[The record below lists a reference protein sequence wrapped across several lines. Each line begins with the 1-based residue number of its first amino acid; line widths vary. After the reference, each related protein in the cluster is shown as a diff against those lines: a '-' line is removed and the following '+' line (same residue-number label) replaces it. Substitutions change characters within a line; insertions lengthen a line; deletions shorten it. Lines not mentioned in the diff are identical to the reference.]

1 MMKVL
6 EHNYPLKL
14 IDLQQVKNEDVEESE
29 EEDEEKDLVPQD
41 EFSCICKR
49 CDEVIN
55 EYYRY
60 YYKCTNDL
68 CDFSLHKFCAE
79 VPTTLEHT
87 SHPHRL
93 TLYKYIDFEWRCL
106 YCQRQHKV
114 GEVGYLC
121 SDCGWWKV
129 NIDVNCVVE
138 VEKRRIYHPS
148 HPHPLVFPIPSPIL
162 CLCQACGKTHKG
174 IFFLCTTCPYF
185 TIHADCIFLPKSLL
199 IQQTTNGIFRHTHPL
214 TLSYSFPEAEQRAKY
229 FPNCRVC
236 NRSFDP
242 YMENLWIYKCEKC
255 IYYVHLDCATS
266 ASRREPF
273 MSILSIGGGQSIKNF
288 KDVDYPNLLRLPFP
302 DQTYSLP
309 KHLFFKAPGPT
320 TYVTAEVSLQHFN
333 HEHELILVD
342 TESIGSTSN
351 ESIMC
356 HNPMKKIELLCNAC
370 VRPITETPFYKC
382 NASEDER
389 CNFALHEWCTR
400 LPTKLDNHPGHP
412 QHTLFLMSNAPHGF
426 FNIYDCGVCCLPCN
440 GYAYGCVRCRFYIDV
455 NCGLM
460 PEKITHESHP
470 NHLLSIVD
478 KSLGNECLV
487 CSNQVRYRLSF
498 GCSTCNVQIHPACA
512 LLLPRTIRH
521 PYDKHPMHLSYLPI
535 ENHKSEYFCEI
546 CEEGLNPHKGFYHC
560 DMCSQSVHTDCA
572 PLILQSE
579 TETHSNYHYSYIS
592 KVYSFSNVKFGS
604 IHKTANHPHP
614 LLLAPGIAN
623 DGKCSVC
630 SSRLRYM
637 IILRCLECPFA
648 IHERCF
654 KRLNKS

>member
-6 EHNYPLKL
+6 EHEHPLKL

-29 EEDEEKDLVPQD
+29 EEDEEKDLVPQN

-55 EYYRY
+55 EYY
-60 YYKCTNDL
+60 
-68 CDFSLHKFCAE
+68 
-79 VPTTLEHT
+79 
-87 SHPHRL
+87 
-93 TLYKYIDFEWRCL
+93 
-106 YCQRQHKV
+106 
-114 GEVGYLC
+114 
-121 SDCGWWKV
+121 
-129 NIDVNCVVE
+129 
-138 VEKRRIYHPS
+138 
-148 HPHPLVFPIPSPIL
+148 
-162 CLCQACGKTHKG
+162 
-174 IFFLCTTCPYF
+174 
-185 TIHADCIFLPKSLL
+185 
-199 IQQTTNGIFRHTHPL
+199 
-214 TLSYSFPEAEQRAKY
+214 
-229 FPNCRVC
+229 RVC

-266 ASRREPF
+266 TST
-273 MSILSIGGGQSIKNF
+273 SGGQNVKNF
-288 KDVDYPNLLRLPFP
+288 EDVDYPNLLRLPFP
-302 DQTYSLP
+302 DQTYSIP
-309 KHLFFKAPGPT
+309 KHFLFKEPGPT

-356 HNPMKKIELLCNAC
+356 HNPMKKIQLLCNAC

-400 LPTKLDNHPGHP
+400 LPIEVADHPGHP
-412 QHTLFLMSNAPHGF
+412 QHTLFLMPKAPCGF
-426 FNIYDCGVCCLPCN
+426 LNIYDCRVCDLPCN
-440 GYAYGCVRCRFYIDV
+440 GYAYGCDICRFYIDV
-455 NCGLM
+455 NCGFI

-470 NHLLSIVD
+470 NHLLSIERYNWDVRR
-478 KSLGNECLV
+478 CLL
-487 CSNQVRYRLSF
+487 CSYLMRFRLSF
-498 GCSTCNVQIHPACA
+498 GCSTCNVHIHPVCA
-512 LLLPRTIRH
+512 LLVPRTIRH

-546 CEEGLNPHKGFYHC
+546 CELELNPHNCFYHC
-560 DMCSQSVHTDCA
+560 DTCSQSVHIECA

-579 TETHSNYHYSYIS
+579 TETHSEYQYSYKSRAYWFSNVKLGSIHKTPNHPHPLLFAEGTANDGECS
-592 KVYSFSNVKFGS
+592 VCSGELDEQIILRCLDCRFAIHEYCFKHDDDQYMFRSTVYVFSNVKFGS

-614 LLLAPGIAN
+614 LLLAQGIAN
-623 DGKCSVC
+623 DGECSVC
-630 SSRLRYM
+630 SEELRYE

-654 KRLNKS
+654 KNS

>member
-1 MMKVL
+1 MHVH
-6 EHNYPLKL
+6 EDVHPLKL

-60 YYKCTNDL
+60 YYKCTK
-68 CDFSLHKFCAE
+68 CDISLHKFCAE
-79 VPTTLEHT
+79 VPTTIKHT
-87 SHPHRL
+87 SHPHPL
-93 TLYKYIDFEWRCL
+93 TLYKRSEDWICL
-106 YCQRQHKV
+106 YCQRLHMKGV
-114 GEVGYLC
+114 SYLC
-121 SDCGWWKV
+121 SACYWDNHKG
-129 NIDVNCVVE
+129 IDVNCVVE
-138 VEKRRIYHPS
+138 VDKRRIYHPS
-148 HPHPLVFPIPSPIL
+148 HPHPLVSLISSPIL

-229 FPNCRVC
+229 KPKCRVC
-236 NRSFDP
+236 NGRFDP
-242 YMENLWIYKCEKC
+242 DRENLWIYKCEKC

-273 MSILSIGGGQSIKNF
+273 MLILFIGGGQSIKNF

-309 KHLFFKAPGPT
+309 KHLFFKAPGPPA
-320 TYVTAEVSLQHFN
+320 YAEVSLQIIN

-342 TESIGSTSN
+342 TESIGSTSLKIN

-356 HNPMKKIELLCNAC
+356 HNPMKKIQLLCNAC

-426 FNIYDCGVCCLPCN
+426 FNIYRCEVCCLPCN
-440 GYAYGCVRCRFYIDV
+440 GYAYGCVRCRVYIDV
-455 NCGLM
+455 NCGFM

-478 KSLGNECLV
+478 KSLDNNECLV

-498 GCSTCNVQIHPACA
+498 GCRTCNVYIHPACA

-546 CEEGLNPHKGFYHC
+546 CEEELNPHKCFYHC
-560 DMCSQSVHTDCA
+560 DMCSQSVHIECA

-579 TETHSNYHYSYIS
+579 TETHSEYQYEYEYKYKS

-623 DGKCSVC
+623 DGRCSLC
-630 SSRLRYM
+630 YTRLQHK

-648 IHERCF
+648 ID
-654 KRLNKS
+654 